1 MEIAPK
7 TFTKLCQS
15 RTILCYKKDSLPLP
29 LITNCRIA
37 SIRGALRGA
46 CVMKKKRLGEIL
58 RERNQV
64 SVENLDKA
72 IQDQQVKLV
81 HLGELLLQRG
91 AVSKPDL
98 VSALVEVS
106 RIPYFDCH
114 SVEVDADTLQLISAT
129 MARSCCALPLETV
142 GNKLVVVMAEPQN
155 LRFLDEL
162 RFKSGMQISPRL
174 GFRAEVEAA
183 IAINY
188 PSAESEAATAASTVT
203 SVKEI
208 VLSAADA
215 EMEFISSSSQE
226 RNVEAMREMQSELMQ
241 KSRTTPAVMLVASM
255 IKAAAERRASD
266 IHIEPH
272 SEDTAIR
279 FRVDGM
285 LREYQRIPKALQN
298 SVASRIKIL
307 SDMDIAE
314 RRAPQDGRF
323 LVKIGGRRIDLR
335 VSTLPTQYGE
345 KVVMR
350 LLEGDAPLQDLARL
364 GFPQWI
370 EERLRPMLRLPQGMI
385 LVTGPTGSGKSTT
398 LYSSLLLIRRP
409 SINIITV
416 EDPVEY
422 AVAGLNQVQVNT
434 KAGLTFAS
442 CLRSILR
449 QDPNVIMIG
458 EIRDKETAEIAL
470 KAAQTGHLVL
480 STLHT
485 NDSVSAVTRLL
496 DLGVPGFQIATSPTA
511 IIAQRLIRRLC
522 ICSKSIPTTPEYAS
536 QLVLAGIPDPPP
548 FHNAPNGCE
557 ICDLTGFKG
566 RIGIYEMLAVD
577 ESIRAAIREGGNS
590 DEIRALARQS
600 GMKLMQEYALE
611 HVRDGLTTLEEV
623 QRVVPF
629 APVNTI
635 SCAHCGRELSAA
647 FLFCP
652 HCGTRRDG
660 VKSAKGK
667 RLALVPEGV
676 VNE

>member
-1 MEIAPK
+1 
-7 TFTKLCQS
+7 
-15 RTILCYKKDSLPLP
+15 
-29 LITNCRIA
+29 
-37 SIRGALRGA
+37 
-46 CVMKKKRLGEIL
+46 MKKKRLGEIL
-58 RERNQV
+58 RERNHV

-91 AVSKPDL
+91 AVSKADL
-98 VSALVEVS
+98 VSALVETS

-114 SVEVDADTLQLISAT
+114 SVEVDAETLQLISAT

-174 GFRAEVEAA
+174 GFRGEVEAA
-183 IAINY
+183 LAINY
-188 PSAESEAATAASTVT
+188 ASAESEAAASVATAAAAASTVV

-226 RNVEAMREMQSELMQ
+226 RNVEAMREMQSELLQ
-241 KSRTTPAVMLVASM
+241 KSRTTPAVLLVASM

-272 SEDTAIR
+272 SDDTAIR

-285 LREYQRIPKALQN
+285 LREYQRIPKVLQN

-350 LLEGDAPLQDLARL
+350 LLEGDAPLQDLAKL

-496 DLGVPGFQIATSPTA
+496 DLGVPGFQIATSLTA

-522 ICSKSIPTTPEYAS
+522 VCSKSIPTTPEYAS
-536 QLVLAGIPDPPP
+536 QLVLAGIEGPPP
-548 FHNAPNGCE
+548 FHNSPNGCE

-590 DEIRALARQS
+590 EEIRALARQS
-600 GMKLMQEYALE
+600 GMRLMQEYALE

-635 SCAHCGRELSAA
+635 SCASCGRELSTA

-652 HCGTRRDG
+652 HCGRKRDG
-660 VKSAKGK
+660 AKSAKGK
-667 RLALVPEGV
+667 RLALVPEGA